1 MIFLN
6 LSLFLLTLG
15 FGNSFVNDDILKKMK

>member
-6 LSLFLLTLG
+6 LSLDKGPDLW
-15 FGNSFVNDDILKKMK
+15 LKTSQY

>member
-6 LSLFLLTLG
+6 LSLDKG
-15 FGNSFVNDDILKKMK
+15 PDVWLKTSQY